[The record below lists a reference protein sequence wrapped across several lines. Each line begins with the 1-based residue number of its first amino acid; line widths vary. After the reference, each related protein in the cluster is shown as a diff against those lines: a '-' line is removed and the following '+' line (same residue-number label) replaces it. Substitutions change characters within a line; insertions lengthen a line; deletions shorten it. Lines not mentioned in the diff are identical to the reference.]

1 VADQIQFSSDGTIHS
16 MDGQVLN
23 RGVQNPSALSDAAK
37 AHVGVRVN
45 NTTDTFRYQQ
55 NAGPATATSKVTSV
69 QLQQPTGRVAILGT
83 TVEPEVYER
92 MKETSPE
99 AFLPEAEKLAEA
111 AAAEADAAAAEAER
125 ASMNTHPDAFIE
137 ESHTQFTNVVPAQL
151 QTELLV
157 QMNRDGVPSTGTLNR
172 VAESLG
178 VSVDEAVTRLNA
190 MSAGVQAQ
198 LSVLAKARGVNPE
211 RFANWARDNHRGESL
226 RAMQGHVQGRQLL
239 SWDTLI
245 AEFKAR
251 GQHDPLR

>member
-1 VADQIQFSSDGTIHS
+1 VASIQLNSDGTVHS
-16 MDGQVLN
+16 NDGVSISKAINTPGEVLPDSQRHN
-23 RGVQNPSALSDAAK
+23 INIATKAGGLFTFNSATGVSTHRDNS
-37 AHVGVRVN
+37 
-45 NTTDTFRYQQ
+45 
-55 NAGPATATSKVTSV
+55 TSV
-69 QLQQPTGRVAILGT
+69 QLRAPDGKVQIGAYRTDAA
-83 TVEPEVYER
+83 TVENLKVMAPEMFV
-92 MKETSPE
+92 PE
-99 AFLPEAEKLAEA
+99 EEKLAEA

-125 ASMNTHPDAFIE
+125 ASMNAHPDSFVE

-157 QMNRDGVPSTGTLNR
+157 QMHRDGVPSEGTLNR

>member
-1 VADQIQFSSDGTIHS
+1 MIDSTDGRL
-16 MDGQVLN
+16 LN
-23 RGVQNPSALSDAAK
+23 QQTQNPSAMSDGAKAKIGIQTRTPGLTTYNTGSDA
-37 AHVGVRVN
+37 
-45 NTTDTFRYQQ
+45 
-55 NAGPATATSKVTSV
+55 PATHRNSTTSV
-69 QLQQPTGRVAILGT
+69 QLQSPTGRVAILGT